1 VSEDAKPV
9 SIEIALGELRIMATR
24 ALIAWDGT
32 VLSKSRDGLMFE
44 RMEDLRAVLDALAVK
59 PAVSADAGPWSV
71 RNDGRHIYS
80 EDFEHDVKLKVD
92 GDFATD
98 AQRKTYSDALAAV
111 LNRAEPVSA
120 EDARR
125 LDVIQAHTA
134 GDIMICPPGN
144 HGGSDQTWLVSFEDD
159 RDRYGSIC
167 REYEGESARQAID
180 AAIAALEDKDPV

>member
-59 PAVSADAGPWSV
+59 PD
-71 RNDGRHIYS
+71 
-80 EDFEHDVKLKVD
+80 
-92 GDFATD
+92 
-98 AQRKTYSDALAAV
+98 
-111 LNRAEPVSA
+111 VSA

-144 HGGSDQTWLVSFEDD
+144 HGGSDQAWLVSFEDD

-167 REYEGESARQAID
+167 REYEGTTARQAID